1 MESAPSTALE
11 CLGEITTNVG
21 IEIGHVSKSNIRVL
35 VIKNLNFTAI
45 LAMGTLE
52 KFGRD
57 WTHKTLTLGD
67 VKLVVK
73 QRSHESVILTWVSL
87 NASLVYS

>member
-11 CLGEITTNVG
+11 CLGEITTNV
-21 IEIGHVSKSNIRVL
+21 EIGHVSKSNIRVL
-35 VIKNLNFTAI
+35 VIKNLNSIKAI

-52 KFGRD
+52 KFGSD

>member
-11 CLGEITTNVG
+11 CLGEITTNV
-21 IEIGHVSKSNIRVL
+21 EIGHVSKSNIRVL